1 MTNITRTD
9 AGAVV
14 FSIEGR
20 TLKLDTALDVKQYT
34 DELAANSD
42 LTEIRLSGN
51 TFGVEA
57 GRAMAQALK
66 GQYSLQTASL
76 SDMFTSRLR
85 NEIPLVLEALVEA
98 LEDKTSLRELDL
110 SDNAFGPA
118 GAEPLQRL
126 LVNNRHIQTLRLYNN
141 GLGIEGARLVSEAL
155 VKAADKNRE
164 EGRASSLKV
173 VYIGRN
179 RMESPGIMHLCKA
192 FEAHADTLRE
202 VRMPQN
208 SIRPEGIAALME
220 ALSRCKQ
227 LEHLDVQDNTFTEKG
242 SAALAKVVGAW
253 KNLKALHIGD
263 CLLGAEGSKLVLA
276 ALTNGNTALEK
287 LHLAFNEIDPEG
299 AALIPELLLNKK
311 SINLL
316 ELNGNAFDPEG
327 DAVRDVK
334 RVLLENG
341 GEGALDELDEMEW
354 DEDEE
359 EEDEDEDEE
368 MEKAQKAVDDEDVDD
383 DEIDGLTA
391 ATAKLNV

>member
-1 MTNITRTD
+1 MTNVTRSD
-9 AGAVV
+9 AGVV
-14 FSIEGR
+14 FSIEGK
-20 TLKLDTALDVKQYT
+20 TLKLDTADDVKVYT
-34 DELAANSD
+34 DEIAATEG

-57 GRAMAQALK
+57 GRAIAAALK
-66 GQYSLQTASL
+66 GQYSLKIASL

-98 LEDKTSLRELDL
+98 LEDKKTLVELDL

-126 LVNNRHIQTLRLYNN
+126 LINNRYIQILRLYNN

-155 VKAADKNRE
+155 VRSAEKSKE
-164 EGRASSLKV
+164 EGRKSCLKV
-173 VYIGRN
+173 IYIGRN
-179 RMESPGIMHLCKA
+179 RMESPGVMHLCKA
-192 FEAHADTLRE
+192 FRAHSGSLLE

-220 ALSRCKQ
+220 ALSECKN

-242 SAALAKVVGAW
+242 SAGLANVVDGW

-263 CLLGAEGSKLVLA
+263 CLLGAEGSKLVLT
-276 ALTNGNTALEK
+276 ALTKGNTALEK
-287 LHLAFNEIDPEG
+287 LHLAFNEIDTDG
-299 AALIPELLLNKK
+299 AALVPELLLNKK
-311 SINLL
+311 SILLL

-327 DAVRDVK
+327 DSVRDIK
-334 RVLLENG
+334 RVLLEHGN
-341 GEGALDELDEMEW
+341 EGALDELDEMEW
-354 DEDEE
+354 DEEE
-359 EEDEDEDEE
+359 EQSEE
-368 MEKAQKAVDDEDVDD
+368 ESENDDEKATAADEDD
-383 DEIDGLTA
+383 DEINKLTA